1 MSLAGTMMR
10 RKTEPKLQREDSSI
24 KKAMKRVLELGRNN
38 RPMMP
43 KVERRR

>member
-24 KKAMKRVLELGRNN
+24 QRAMKSVMELGRKNK
-38 RPMMP
+38 PKMP
-43 KVERRR
+43 RVEKR

>member
-24 KKAMKRVLELGRNN
+24 KKAMKRVMELGRKN
-38 RPMMP
+38 RPTIP
-43 KVERRR
+43 RVERR